1 VSAADALRIP
11 FLTPYLAGN
20 SSRDYASGANFAVGG
35 ATALGRDYFAARKI
49 EDHFV
54 PSLQAQMAWFKN
66 VRRMLSSEQGW
77 RSVTVAAFTLRL
89 FLSCLVNNIYMWSS
103 TCLYSLLTES
113 CNCSS
118 MTSVFFFLPFKH

>member
-89 FLSCLVNNIYMWSS
+89 FLWCLVNIYMRSS
-103 TCLYSLLTES
+103 TCLYSLLIES

-118 MTSVFFFLPFKH
+118 MTSVFFSFPSSIE